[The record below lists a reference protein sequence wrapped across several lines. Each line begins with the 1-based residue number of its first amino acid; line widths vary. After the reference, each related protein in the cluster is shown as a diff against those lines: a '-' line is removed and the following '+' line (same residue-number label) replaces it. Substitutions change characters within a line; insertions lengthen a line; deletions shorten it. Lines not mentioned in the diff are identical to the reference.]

1 MLPVSVVFPGGLS
14 FDVISCVLSEDTG
27 FFGPGSRVPNIGNNT
42 THLLSRSSPLFEQ
55 VGQLYS
61 VRTNFNLS
69 SCCSLK
75 HSWPLHHIELAA
87 TMADMEAKK
96 QELLS
101 NVPEAREKLHVLF
114 EEMMQM
120 CLW

>member
-1 MLPVSVVFPGGLS
+1 MLPVSIVFFRGLS
-14 FDVISCVLSEDTG
+14 FGVISCVLSEDTG
-27 FFGPGSRVPNIGNNT
+27 FSGPGLRVPNTGTNMT
-42 THLLSRSSPLFEQ
+42 LLLSRSSPHFER

-61 VRTNFNLS
+61 VRTSFNSS

-75 HSWPLHHIELAA
+75 YRCPLHHIELAA

-114 EEMMQM
+114 DEMMQM